1 MPGPRPRVIFVSDGQ
16 EITHRQME
24 ALAAL
29 HSKGS
34 MKKAAEFLGLSTP
47 VLHKYIHEVENK
59 SGLSLVTSTS
69 RGSKL
74 NAEGVELLSRFR
86 AYEMRLDDHP
96 EVLKVAGTVVSETT
110 LLTAATILS
119 DAHKQVRVII
129 STDEENIRLAEERR
143 VDAVVLDDAAFAM
156 ERAPDM
162 PSSEI
167 GSDMLVLRD
176 SGSRYAKLAFGAQR
190 LGFRYLTG
198 MGIPFEIDRIVYE
211 PRMVDHTDLSYV
223 ANKSLVRSGRIGAAG
238 AKDQTWSLHSIVAL
252 QCSEHEDLPMF
263 LDEARDAWIYR
274 KG

>member
-1 MPGPRPRVIFVSDGQ
+1 
-16 EITHRQME
+16 
-24 ALAAL
+24 
-29 HSKGS
+29 
-34 MKKAAEFLGLSTP
+34 
-47 VLHKYIHEVENK
+47 
-59 SGLSLVTSTS
+59 
-69 RGSKL
+69 
-74 NAEGVELLSRFR
+74 
-86 AYEMRLDDHP
+86 
-96 EVLKVAGTVVSETT
+96 
-110 LLTAATILS
+110 
-119 DAHKQVRVII
+119 
-129 STDEENIRLAEERR
+129 
-143 VDAVVLDDAAFAM
+143 
-156 ERAPDM
+156 M

-211 PRMVDHTDLSYV
+211 PRMVDHTDLSYF